1 MRKILS
7 LLLASTIAC
16 SAAACDF
23 VRGDDE
29 IDTTATEENA
39 DSTTAPNE
47 ELVQAEL
54 KAYIASLSCIKVVFN
69 SLDISDWTAA
79 PIPPTG
85 K

>member
-23 VRGDDE
+23 ARGDDE
-29 IDTTATEENA
+29 IDTTVNEENF
-39 DSTTAPNE
+39 DTTTAPSE
-47 ELVQAEL
+47 DLAQVELT
-54 KAYIASLSCIKVVFN
+54 AYIASLSQTKVTYAP
-69 SLDISDWTAA
+69 LDISDWTAA

>member
-1 MRKILS
+1 MKKILS

-23 VRGDDE
+23 ARGEDE

-39 DSTTAPNE
+39 DATTAPNE
-47 ELVQAEL
+47 DLVQVEL
-54 KAYIASLSCIKVVFN
+54 KAYIASLSQTKVTYAP
-69 SLDISDWTAA
+69 LDISDWTAA